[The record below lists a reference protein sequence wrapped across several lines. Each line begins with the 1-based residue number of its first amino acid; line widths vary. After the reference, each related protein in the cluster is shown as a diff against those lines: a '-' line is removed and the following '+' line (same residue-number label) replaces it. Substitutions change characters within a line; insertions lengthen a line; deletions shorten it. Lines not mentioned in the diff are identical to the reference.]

1 MAQHKFLQ
9 DVGTPALCGH
19 VKDIRHAAEDAGD
32 AVVAVSEA
40 LQDLASE
47 VEDSINE
54 LDTAIENLTNAVIA
68 GEVNTPLGNRA
79 KVGITTRSGIEIY
92 ALRLL

>member
-19 VKDIRHAAEDAGD
+19 VKDIRHAAENAGD
-32 AVVAVSEA
+32 AVVKVSEA
-40 LQDLASE
+40 LQTLASE
-47 VEDSINE
+47 VENSINE
-54 LDTAIENLTNAVIA
+54 LDDAIESLTNAVIA
-68 GEVNTPLGNRA
+68 GDVNTPLGNQAR
-79 KVGITTRSGIEIY
+79 VGIATRSGVEIY

>member
-1 MAQHKFLQ
+1 MAHKFLQ
-9 DVGTPALCGH
+9 DVGTPALCDH

-54 LDTAIENLTNAVIA
+54 LDDAITNLTNAVIA
-68 GEVNTPLGNRA
+68 GDVNTPMGTQA
-79 KVGITTRSGIEIY
+79 KVGITTRSGTEIY